1 MACGGAYQRMQVGIL
16 PDIFLNHAEEV
27 VIGRRSRPF
36 LRPRNLLEAMQI
48 PYRWIWRQ
56 LLFLS
61 GGAWTVRQKI
71 FNHYWTG
78 NLNLPGV
85 GDCDV
90 YARVTIE
97 GVGTAA
103 TYPCITH
110 SNVRNCELKWLPESA
125 VVGPA
130 ISDFAVREWPM
141 RLVAKPEIR
150 SEMIG
155 GIRLYG
161 LDCQGDICAP
171 PTCLREDR
179 SDPSSE
185 FYEEPDPR
193 CLDYDATYEGWQS
206 TEADV
211 GPAYLLGRGNLYIG
225 PRDQPAFI
233 VTASSDT
240 DRLQIDHWIANG
252 NPGAI
257 ILVTPRGDQERNS
270 GFYGVIYDTLTAR
283 WSIIPEI
290 EGELIVADSQFNVYV
305 MGGRGPG
312 FRVRASGRDTIWLD
326 DDLLNS
332 NPNALVFATHVVSEI
347 CEEVRQRD
355 TTEGWG
361 PIPIMPGER
370 AGSNWECRLNYFP
383 HPVGVR
389 YDEERQR
396 WALVSE
402 DGTSFPPHTA
412 YNVVIAGLAG
422 SYRHDVWEPGVVP
435 AYAGRLESSHAAPI
449 GNRMTLAQLEAAD
462 ENSLVFV
469 MHNLTP
475 YDEPTLAGNL
485 NISPVGVSLQGD
497 RWQAITLNGE
507 DMAEVAFNAL
517 IPLPA
522 P

>member
-1 MACGGAYQRMQVGIL
+1 M
-16 PDIFLNHAEEV
+16 
-27 VIGRRSRPF
+27 
-36 LRPRNLLEAMQI
+36 
-48 PYRWIWRQ
+48 
-56 LLFLS
+56 
-61 GGAWTVRQKI
+61 
-71 FNHYWTG
+71 
-78 NLNLPGV
+78 
-85 GDCDV
+85 
-90 YARVTIE
+90 
-97 GVGTAA
+97 
-103 TYPCITH
+103 
-110 SNVRNCELKWLPESA
+110 
-125 VVGPA
+125 
-130 ISDFAVREWPM
+130 
-141 RLVAKPEIR
+141 
-150 SEMIG
+150 
-155 GIRLYG
+155 
-161 LDCQGDICAP
+161 
-171 PTCLREDR
+171 
-179 SDPSSE
+179 
-185 FYEEPDPR
+185 
-193 CLDYDATYEGWQS
+193 
-206 TEADV
+206 
-211 GPAYLLGRGNLYIG
+211 
-225 PRDQPAFI
+225 
-233 VTASSDT
+233 
-240 DRLQIDHWIANG
+240 
-252 NPGAI
+252 
-257 ILVTPRGDQERNS
+257 
-270 GFYGVIYDTLTAR
+270 
-283 WSIIPEI
+283 
-290 EGELIVADSQFNVYV
+290 
-305 MGGRGPG
+305 
-312 FRVRASGRDTIWLD
+312 RASGRDTIWLD

-389 YDEERQR
+389 YDGERQR

-402 DGTSFPPHTA
+402 DGTSFPPHTG

-422 SYRHDVWEPGVVP
+422 SYRHDVWLPGVVP

-449 GNRMTLAQLEAAD
+449 GSRMTLAQLEAAD